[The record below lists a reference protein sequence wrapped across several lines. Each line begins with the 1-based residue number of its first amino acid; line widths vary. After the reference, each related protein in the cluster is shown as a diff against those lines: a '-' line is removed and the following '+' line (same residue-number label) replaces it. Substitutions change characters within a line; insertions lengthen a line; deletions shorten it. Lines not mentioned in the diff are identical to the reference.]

1 MGAFNRTSIVEEV
14 SRAAEIPLRESAAI
28 VELMLDSMVRAIRAG
43 DKVELR
49 GFGSFGTRSRGPSV
63 RRNPKTDASVK
74 VPAKRIP
81 FFKPSRELK
90 DLINRS

>member
-1 MGAFNRTSIVEEV
+1 MAAFNKASIIEEV
-14 SRAAEIPLRESAAI
+14 SRAAEIPLKESAAI
-28 VELMLDSMVRAIRAG
+28 VELMLESMVRAIRSG

-49 GFGSFGTRSRGPSV
+49 GFGSFGTRSRGPRVS
-63 RRNPKTDASVK
+63 RNPKTGASVN

-90 DLINRS
+90 DLINRT